1 MQTTTPELQWLTIV
15 QASRYLNLS
24 AGFLRKLV
32 RAREIP
38 FARVGSKALRFRRT
52 DLDRWM
58 TANSVGSEDHAEAT
72 R

>member
-1 MQTTTPELQWLTIV
+1 MSTTNPEPQWLTIS

-24 AGFLRKLV
+24 VGFLRKLV

-38 FARVGSKALRFRRT
+38 FARVGSKALRFRRI
-52 DLDRWM
+52 DLDQWM